1 MNSYEPTSVLEFH
14 KAQGFWTL
22 LSWPLLMCLC
32 LSYHFGDVFEAHG
45 SDQFALDLIRISN
58 PLEWIG
64 IRVGKCWFL
73 DTDVAT
79 SLYGPGYYAIAGCAT
94 PNNATDRACGPN
106 GPADPRWTEV
116 FLRDTSRVCF
126 RYATHWGWNK
136 SSNYIHIY
144 FQNLE
149 YDVGSWWAFL
159 IALKVGDPWWSE

>member
-1 MNSYEPTSVLEFH
+1 MSKMKLLKAPVILPATIRYNKYERHVPKWIPMNQPVYLNFTRL
-14 KAQGFWTL
+14 KGFWTL

-94 PNNATDRACGPN
+94 PNNATDRAL
-106 GPADPRWTEV
+106 WTEWASWSSVNRGFSPRHQQSV
-116 FLRDTSRVCF
+116 F
-126 RYATHWGWNK
+126 
-136 SSNYIHIY
+136 
-144 FQNLE
+144 
-149 YDVGSWWAFL
+149 
-159 IALKVGDPWWSE
+159 